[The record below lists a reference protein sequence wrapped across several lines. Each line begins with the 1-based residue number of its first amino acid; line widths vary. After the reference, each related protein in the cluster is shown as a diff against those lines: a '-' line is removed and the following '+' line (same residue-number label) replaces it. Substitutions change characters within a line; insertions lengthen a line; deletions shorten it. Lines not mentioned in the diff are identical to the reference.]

1 MYVRHCPKYF
11 ITLRS
16 AKVKGWFALLNRL
29 SVIRAEWEM
38 GSVVGYKDCS
48 GTYRPITL
56 ESIITIIASLPMRYH
71 YSYFTDD
78 KMEDEYLLS
87 IPQRIFEEI
96 L

>member
-1 MYVRHCPKYF
+1 M
-11 ITLRS
+11 
-16 AKVKGWFALLNRL
+16 
-29 SVIRAEWEM
+29 
-38 GSVVGYKDCS
+38 GYKDCS

>member
-1 MYVRHCPKYF
+1 
-11 ITLRS
+11 
-16 AKVKGWFALLNRL
+16 
-29 SVIRAEWEM
+29 M